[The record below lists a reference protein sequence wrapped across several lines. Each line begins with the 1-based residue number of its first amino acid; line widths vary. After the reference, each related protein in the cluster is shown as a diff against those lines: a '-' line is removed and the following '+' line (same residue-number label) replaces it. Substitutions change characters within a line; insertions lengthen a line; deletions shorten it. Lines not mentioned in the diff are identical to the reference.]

1 MSLIVREYGTIIL
14 VARQN
19 IPFHIISVGI
29 QGQIQSIVLDSTVGA
44 HEMLNACK
52 FSGHPHLNWLVL
64 VCMCVCG
71 LHRPLHI

>member
-29 QGQIQSIVLDSTVGA
+29 QAQIQSIVLDSTVGA
-44 HEMLNACK
+44 HEMHANLEDT
-52 FSGHPHLNWLVL
+52 LT
-64 VCMCVCG
+64 
-71 LHRPLHI
+71 